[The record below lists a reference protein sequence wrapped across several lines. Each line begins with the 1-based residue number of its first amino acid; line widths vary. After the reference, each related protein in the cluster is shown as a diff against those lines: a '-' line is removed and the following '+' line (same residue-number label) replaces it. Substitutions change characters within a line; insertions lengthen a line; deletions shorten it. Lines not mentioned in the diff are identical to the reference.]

1 MQDFDG
7 KFSGLTRPNVELN
20 KLLTSTLPSRLDV
33 EENWQF

>member
-20 KLLTSTLPSRLDV
+20 NFLTFTLPSRLDV
-33 EENWQF
+33 EEN